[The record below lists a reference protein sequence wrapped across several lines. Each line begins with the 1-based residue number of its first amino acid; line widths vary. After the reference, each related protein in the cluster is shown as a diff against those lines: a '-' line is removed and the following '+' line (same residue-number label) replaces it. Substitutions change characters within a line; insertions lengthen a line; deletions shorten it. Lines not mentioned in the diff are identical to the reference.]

1 MRSLGIYS
9 SKMTSKK
16 NKKKKHL
23 LMEGKK
29 EYQISSYYREDA
41 PNPIFMHIN
50 KDHNFQS

>member
-9 SKMTSKK
+9 GKMTS
-16 NKKKKHL
+16 KKKKHL